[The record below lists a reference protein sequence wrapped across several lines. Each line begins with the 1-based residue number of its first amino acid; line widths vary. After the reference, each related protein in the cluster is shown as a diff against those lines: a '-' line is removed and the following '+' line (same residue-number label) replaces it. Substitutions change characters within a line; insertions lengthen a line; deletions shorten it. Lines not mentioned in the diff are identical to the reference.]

1 MESNKPEDIV
11 AFKYGG
17 IFGVIFLIFILILG
31 YIFSL
36 FMEDNIA
43 SIIKTNIILNFV
55 GFIIFGVLLVTAL
68 RMAKKTGIHFK
79 KYDLAF
85 VFFGVYIIFS
95 SIFLSVIDRGFTF
108 SRVGLL
114 SLILM
119 IVIPALMKDI

>member
-1 MESNKPEDIV
+1 MESNKPGDIV

-85 VFFGVYIIFS
+85 VFFWRIYYF
-95 SIFLSVIDRGFTF
+95 F
-108 SRVGLL
+108 
-114 SLILM
+114 
-119 IVIPALMKDI
+119 